1 MADPAR
7 VNIEEHDMLQLCES
21 PFLTTEEAAKLLRIG
36 RRTLANR
43 RWEKTGPPYR
53 RHGGRILYDRE
64 ELLEWSRRH
73 RGAPPPKKK

>member
-1 MADPAR
+1 
-7 VNIEEHDMLQLCES
+7 MLQLCES

-36 RRTLANR
+36 RRTLANM
-43 RWEKTGPPYR
+43 RWDKIGPPYR

-73 RGAPPPKKK
+73 RRDPPPKKK